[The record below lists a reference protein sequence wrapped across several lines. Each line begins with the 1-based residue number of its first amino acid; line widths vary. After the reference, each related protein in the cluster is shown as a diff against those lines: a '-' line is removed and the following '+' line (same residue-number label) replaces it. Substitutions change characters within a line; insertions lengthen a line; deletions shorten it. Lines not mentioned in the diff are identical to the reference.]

1 MPSIT
6 PDEWKELVLRMTSG
20 HAELQEVSA
29 RYIQVRAAD
38 EAAKKRAAEPGKLTA
53 EWKAAGEE
61 YAQAVLLYRQ
71 ASDSLAALSLCNLWP
86 RWGDAVGKHILSL
99 CDKWVA
105 TASARS
111 YILRSMEQ
119 IHFAM
124 LQMGQVASDPGR
136 PKPADLSPAA
146 RSALEAS
153 GMKISVSGAGGGE
166 PRTAMRSTGAGA
178 SGSMAGLS
186 ISPRASGLPAKP
198 AGVSKP
204 PVGRRP
210 APRRPS
216 KAAEAS
222 PAPMPKPALPRNL
235 PPSARLAYE
244 SASALSSAES
254 RAGAPVIRP
263 MENEPPEP
271 PHAAKAGPSAGGPAT
286 AGRTQAQ
293 GRPGPSARPSRPG
306 RAGRRKR
313 GR

>member
-6 PDEWKELVLRMTSG
+6 PEEWKELVLRMTSG
-20 HAELQEVSA
+20 HAELQEASA

-38 EAAKKRAAEPGKLTA
+38 EAAKKRTAEPGKLTP

-71 ASDSLAALSLCNLWP
+71 ASDSLAALSLCELWP
-86 RWGDAVGKHILSL
+86 RWGEAVGKHILSL

-105 TASARS
+105 TASART
-111 YILRSMEQ
+111 YISRSMEQ

-124 LQMGQVASDPGR
+124 MQMGQVAADPGR

-153 GMKISVSGAGGGE
+153 GMRITGA
-166 PRTAMRSTGAGA
+166 ASGAGA
-178 SGSMAGLS
+178 SGAGRAGPSMQAASGAHAA
-186 ISPRASGLPAKP
+186 RASGLPTKP

-210 APRRPS
+210 AQRRPS

-222 PAPMPKPALPRNL
+222 PAPMPKPLLPRNIS
-235 PPSARLAYE
+235 PSARLAYQ

-263 MENEPPEP
+263 MEDEPPEP
-271 PHAAKAGPSAGGPAT
+271 ARPSKAGPSAGARQPAGAKPAT
-286 AGRTQAQ
+286 R
-293 GRPGPSARPSRPG
+293 
-306 RAGRRKR
+306 RAGQRKG